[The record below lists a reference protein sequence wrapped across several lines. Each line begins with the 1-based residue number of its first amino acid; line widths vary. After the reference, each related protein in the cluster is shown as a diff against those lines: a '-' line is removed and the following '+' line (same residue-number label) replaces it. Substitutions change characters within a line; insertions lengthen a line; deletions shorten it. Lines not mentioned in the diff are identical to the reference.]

1 MKAIKRFVLPI
12 QVVMMFVVPAA
23 MLVIVICAIAALVTF
38 MSDSTFM
45 GFIRSDVGTLLEIP
59 LYLVFMFVVG
69 NYMWED

>member
-23 MLVIVICAIAALVTF
+23 MLMFVICTLAGMVTF

-45 GFIRSDVGTLLEIP
+45 GFIRSDVGTLLEIT
-59 LYLVFMFVVG
+59 LYIAFMFVVG
-69 NYMWED
+69 GYMWED